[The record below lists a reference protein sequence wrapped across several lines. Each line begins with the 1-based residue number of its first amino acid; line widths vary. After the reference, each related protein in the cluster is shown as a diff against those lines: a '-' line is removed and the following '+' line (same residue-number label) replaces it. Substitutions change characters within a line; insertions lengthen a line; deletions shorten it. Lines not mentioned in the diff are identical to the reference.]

1 MQDLPEFT
9 AAILPLQRTL
19 RRPMPAEDARQRIG
33 AILERLRE
41 AYPEATTE
49 LRWSNP
55 FELLIV
61 TVLSAQTTD
70 KKVNEVAPELFR
82 RYPTAETLAQANPE
96 ELEPL
101 LRPLGYYRQ
110 KARTLVN
117 LARQLVGRYGGEVPR
132 SMEALTSLPGVGRKT
147 AAIVLGTAFGIR
159 EGIAVDT
166 HVQRVSQRLG
176 LTTHQTPDKIEQDL
190 MALVPREAWTWFG
203 HAMVLHGRYV
213 CLARGP
219 RCSQCILADLCPRI
233 GVTVAA

>member
-1 MQDLPEFT
+1 MSTEN
-9 AAILPLQRTL
+9 
-19 RRPMPAEDARQRIG
+19 ARQRIN
-33 AILERLRE
+33 AIRERLRE

-49 LRWSNP
+49 LHWSNP

-82 RYPTAETLAQANPE
+82 RYPTAEALAQARPE

-110 KARTLVN
+110 KARTIVH
-117 LARQLVGRYGGEVPR
+117 LARQLVERHHGEVPR
-132 SMEALTSLPGVGRKT
+132 SMEALTALPGVGRKT

-166 HVQRVSQRLG
+166 HVHRVAQRLG
-176 LTTHQTPDKIEQDL
+176 LTTNTKPEKIEQDL
-190 MALVPREAWTWFG
+190 MALVPREEWTWFG
-203 HAMVLHGRYV
+203 HALVLHGRYV
-213 CLARGP
+213 CLARRP
-219 RCSQCILADLCPRI
+219 RCSQCVLADVCPRI